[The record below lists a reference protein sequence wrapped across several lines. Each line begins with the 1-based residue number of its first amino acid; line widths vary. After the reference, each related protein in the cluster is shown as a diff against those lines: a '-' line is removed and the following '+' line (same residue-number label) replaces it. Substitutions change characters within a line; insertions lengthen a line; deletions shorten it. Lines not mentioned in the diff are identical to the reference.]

1 MSIHDIMNFETKR
14 AIKLAL
20 LVQIEK
26 VGFERVTVK
35 NLAITANIN
44 RGTFYL
50 HYKDK
55 FEVMEDLQQELLN
68 ELESYVK
75 NVQPLDAFH
84 SIKIGQLYQPFIAV
98 FQFIKEHA
106 RAFRIILGEQ
116 GSPAFNMRMKK
127 VFSNHILDRISVIR
141 EEGLDPE
148 FLQYFEAF
156 LTSAIL
162 GVIQEWLRSGD
173 ENLNVEELAMIHF
186 RLLRFLG
193 NLASLQQ

>member
-14 AIKLAL
+14 AIKNAL
-20 LVQIEK
+20 LIQIEE
-26 VGFERVTVK
+26 VGFERITVK
-35 NLAITANIN
+35 KLAITANIN

-55 FEVMEDLQQELLN
+55 YEVMEDLQE
-68 ELESYVK
+68 Y
-75 NVQPLDAFH
+75 AFQT
-84 SIKIGQLYQPFIAV
+84 IKIGQLYQPFIAV
-98 FQFIKEHA
+98 FKYIKEHDK
-106 RAFRIILGEQ
+106 AFRVILGEQ
-116 GSPAFNMRMKK
+116 GSPAFSKRMKT

-148 FLQYFEAF
+148 FQPYFEAF

-162 GVIQEWLRSGD
+162 GVIQEWLDNGD
-173 ENLNVEELAMIHF
+173 DLNVEDLAMIHF

-193 NLASLQQ
+193 DLASL

>member
-14 AIKLAL
+14 AIKNAL
-20 LVQIEK
+20 LIQIEE
-26 VGFERVTVK
+26 VGFERITVK

-55 FEVMEDLQQELLN
+55 YEVIEDLQQELLN

-75 NVQPLDAFH
+75 NVQPLDAFQT
-84 SIKIGQLYQPFIAV
+84 IKIGQLYQPFIAV
-98 FQFIKEHA
+98 FKYIKEHA
-106 RAFRIILGEQ
+106 KAFRVILGEQ
-116 GSPAFNMRMKK
+116 GSPAFSKRMKK

-148 FLQYFEAF
+148 FQQYFEAF

-162 GVIQEWLRSGD
+162 GVIQEWLNNGD
-173 ENLNVEELAMIHF
+173 EVLNVEELAMIHF

-193 NLASLQQ
+193 DLASLQQ

>member
-1 MSIHDIMNFETKR
+1 MSIHDMMNFETKR
-14 AIKLAL
+14 AIKNAL
-20 LVQIEK
+20 LRQIEE

-55 FEVMEDLQQELLN
+55 YEVMEDLQQELLN
-68 ELESYVK
+68 ELESYVR
-75 NVQPLDAFH
+75 NVQPLDAFYT
-84 SIKIGQLYQPFIAV
+84 IKTGQLYQPFIEV
-98 FQFIKEHA
+98 FQCIKNHA
-106 RAFRIILGEQ
+106 TAFRVILGEQ
-116 GSPAFNMRMKK
+116 GSPVFSKRMKK
-127 VFSNHILDRISVIR
+127 VFSHHILDRISVIQG
-141 EEGLDPE
+141 EGLDKE
-148 FLQYFEAF
+148 FQQYFEAF

-162 GVIQEWLRSGD
+162 GVIQEWLDSDD

-186 RLLRFLG
+186 RLLRFIG

>member
-116 GSPAFNMRMKK
+116 GSPAFNRRMKK
-127 VFSNHILDRISVIR
+127 VFSNHILDRISVIQ

-162 GVIQEWLRSGD
+162 GVIQEWLRSED

-193 NLASLQQ
+193 SLAS

>member
-55 FEVMEDLQQELLN
+55 FEVMEDLQQELLSG
-68 ELESYVK
+68 LESYVK

-116 GSPAFNMRMKK
+116 GSPAFNRRMKK

>member
-116 GSPAFNMRMKK
+116 GSLAFNRRMKK
-127 VFSNHILDRISVIR
+127 VFSNHILDKISVIR

-186 RLLRFLG
+186 RLLRFIG

>member
-1 MSIHDIMNFETKR
+1 MSIHDIKNFETKR

-55 FEVMEDLQQELLN
+55 FEVMEDLQQELLS

-116 GSPAFNMRMKK
+116 GSPAFNRRMKK

>member
-84 SIKIGQLYQPFIAV
+84 SIKIGQLYQPFITV

-116 GSPAFNMRMKK
+116 GSPAFSRRMKK
-127 VFSNHILDRISVIR
+127 VFSNHILDKISVIR

-186 RLLRFLG
+186 RLLRFIG
-193 NLASLQQ
+193 NLASLQK

>member
-1 MSIHDIMNFETKR
+1 MSIHDLMNFETKR
-14 AIKLAL
+14 AIKIAL
-20 LVQIEK
+20 LRQIEE

-75 NVQPLDAFH
+75 NVQPLDAFQT
-84 SIKIGQLYQPFIAV
+84 IKLGQLYQPFIAV
-98 FQFIKEHA
+98 FKYIKEHA
-106 RAFRIILGEQ
+106 TAFRIILGEQ
-116 GSPAFNMRMKK
+116 GSPAFNKKVKK
-127 VFSNHILDRISVIR
+127 VFSNHILDRIAVMQG
-141 EEGLDPE
+141 EGLDPE
-148 FLQYFEAF
+148 FQRYFEAF

-162 GVIQEWLRSGD
+162 GVIQEWLNRED
-173 ENLNVEELAMIHF
+173 EDLNVEELAMIHF

-193 NLASLQQ
+193 NLASSQQ

>member
-84 SIKIGQLYQPFIAV
+84 SIKIGQLYQPFIVV

-106 RAFRIILGEQ
+106 KAFRIILGEQ
-116 GSPAFNMRMKK
+116 GSPAFNRRMKK

-141 EEGLDPE
+141 EEGLDAE
-148 FLQYFEAF
+148 FLQYLEAF

-173 ENLNVEELAMIHF
+173 EYLNVEELAMIHF

-193 NLASLQQ
+193 SLAS

>member
-14 AIKLAL
+14 AIKNAL
-20 LVQIEK
+20 LIQIEE
-26 VGFERVTVK
+26 VGFERITVK

-55 FEVMEDLQQELLN
+55 YEVMEDLQQELLN

-84 SIKIGQLYQPFIAV
+84 TIKTGQLYQPFIEV
-98 FQFIKEHA
+98 FKCIKEHA
-106 RAFRIILGEQ
+106 AAFRVILGEQ
-116 GSPAFNMRMKK
+116 GSPAFSKRMKK
-127 VFSNHILDRISVIR
+127 VFSKHILDRVSVIR

-148 FLQYFEAF
+148 FQRYFGAF

-162 GVIQEWLRSGD
+162 GVIQEWLDSGD
-173 ENLNVEELAMIHF
+173 KDLDVDELATIHF
-186 RLLRFLG
+186 QLLRFFGDLT
-193 NLASLQQ
+193 SLQQ

>member
-84 SIKIGQLYQPFIAV
+84 SIKIGQLYQPFIVV

-116 GSPAFNMRMKK
+116 GSPAFNRRMKK

-141 EEGLDPE
+141 EEGLDAE
-148 FLQYFEAF
+148 FLQYLEAF

-173 ENLNVEELAMIHF
+173 EYLNVEELAMIHF

-193 NLASLQQ
+193 SLAS

>member
-116 GSPAFNMRMKK
+116 GSPAFNRRMKK

-193 NLASLQQ
+193 KLASLQQ